1 MKTKIIIAF
10 LFLSTLGLNQIF
22 AQTGIYNIADGK
34 SPNGTAITGTVS
46 IGTYENT
53 WNIKRKTSDGFYNG
67 IGINIGQTLFFSIG
81 IEGTVGIAVYQ
92 ADGTG
97 NLKGSH
103 TTTKAGGK
111 IGNESITGASLTALE
126 GSFKIS
132 GNDIEKGTAYEG
144 TVTIAKSGDIY
155 KVTITVNDKSHEG
168 IGILSGDYFAV
179 AWGSNA
185 PYTLMEYV
193 FDENSA
199 KGKSAQ
205 SGMIAI
211 GSENLLI
218 KK

>member
-1 MKTKIIIAF
+1 MKAKIIIAF
-10 LFLSTLGLNQIF
+10 LFLSSLGLNQIF
-22 AQTGIYNIADGK
+22 AQTGIYTIADGK
-34 SPNGTAITGTVS
+34 SPNGNAVTGTVS

-53 WNIKRKTSDGFYNG
+53 WNIKRQISDGWYNG
-67 IGINIGQTLFFSIG
+67 IGMNFGQTLFFSMG
-81 IEGTVGIAVYQ
+81 TEGTFGIAVYQ
-92 ADGTG
+92 ADGTTG

-103 TTTKAGGK
+103 TTSKAGGK
-111 IGNESITGASLTALE
+111 IGNESIAGASLAALE

-144 TVTIAKSGDIY
+144 TIGITKSGDIY
-155 KVTITVNDKSHEG
+155 KVTITVNGKIHEG
-168 IGILSGDYFAV
+168 IGMLSGDYFAV

-193 FDENSA
+193 FDKNSA

-205 SGMIAI
+205 SGMIAV
-211 GSENLLI
+211 GSENLL

>member
-10 LFLSTLGLNQIF
+10 LFLSSLGLNQIF
-22 AQTGIYNIADGK
+22 AQTGLYTIADGK
-34 SPNGTAITGTVS
+34 SPNGSAVTGTVS
-46 IGTYENT
+46 IGSYENA
-53 WNIKRKTSDGFYNG
+53 WNIKRQTSEGWYNG
-67 IGINIGQTLFFSIG
+67 IGINAGQTVFFSMG
-81 IEGTVGIAVYQ
+81 IEGTFGIAVYQ

-103 TTTKAGGK
+103 TTSKANGK
-111 IGNESITGASLTALE
+111 VGNENIIGASLAALE

-144 TVTIAKSGDIY
+144 TIVIAKSGDIY
-155 KVTITVNDKSHEG
+155 RVTITVNGKSHEG
-168 IGILSGDYFAV
+168 IGMLSGDYFAV
-179 AWGSNA
+179 AWGSNT
-185 PYTLMEYV
+185 PYTLLEYV
-193 FDENSA
+193 FDINSA

-205 SGMIAI
+205 SGMIAT